1 MTNTTRRMI
10 GHLVKRIRQS
20 GSHSVV
26 ADPLVKLH
34 QILLPP
40 IHIKLGLIKNFIKVI
55 NKESPAF
62 AFIKQTFPQVSKAKL
77 NAGFF
82 DGPWIRS
89 LMKDEYVNGVK
100 SETKTNAWQA
110 FKSVENNFFDFLG
123 NKNRSEY
130 LLIVQEMMQSFKA
143 LVASMSLKIHF
154 LRSHLDDFPDNCG
167 DYSIEQ
173 GERLH
178 QDIRIIEERYQGRWE
193 INTLADYC
201 WFLKRDLPG
210 EKHKRKSLK
219 KYFLPH

>member
-62 AFIKQTFPQVSKAKL
+62 AFIKQTFPQVSDAKM

-82 DGPWIRS
+82 NGLRIRS
-89 LMKDEYVNGVK
+89 LMKDEYVNGFM
-100 SETKTNAWQA
+100 SETERNAWQA
-110 FKSVENNFFDFLG
+110 FISVVNNFFDFLG

-130 LLIVQEMMQSFKA
+130 VLIVQELKQSFEA
-143 LVASMSLKIHF
+143 LGARMSLKIHF
-154 LRSHLDDFPDNCG
+154 LRSHLDYFPDNCG
-167 DYSIEQ
+167 DYSKQQ

-178 QDIRIIEERYQGRWE
+178 QDIRIMEERYQGRWE
-193 INTLADYC
+193 IKTLVDYC
-201 WFLKRDLPG
+201 WCLKRDLPG
-210 EKHKRKSLK
+210 EKHKGKSLK
-219 KYFLPH
+219 KSFLPY